1 MSAFVPSKTHYDLL
15 VKTIMEGPE
24 DWSQI
29 SLTKWSPYARL
40 DIVNIFRGPND
51 LGQILLDETIES
63 VSYRYP
69 DDHEMIPEWSLKP
82 YEYEDPGI
90 RLTCLEFL
98 QALLCYSYQSCEHY
112 GWEYSSAKD
121 IVERMSLRVATAL
134 VLHICSDELDKLP
147 WEWTEDEV
155 AKKVARSNQ

>member
-15 VKTIMEGPE
+15 VKTIKEGPE
-24 DWSQI
+24 DWNQI
-29 SLTKWSPYARL
+29 SSLDWMPYARL
-40 DIVNIFRGPND
+40 DIVNIFLGADD

-98 QALLCYSYQSCEHY
+98 QALLCYSYQSCEHP
-112 GWEYSSAKD
+112 GWEYSSAND

>member
-15 VKTIMEGPE
+15 VKTIKEGPE
-24 DWSQI
+24 DWDEMS
-29 SLTKWSPYARL
+29 SLDWVPYARL
-40 DIVNIFRGPND
+40 DIHNIFLGPDD
-51 LGQILLDETIES
+51 LGQTLLDETIES

-98 QALLCYSYQSCEHY
+98 QALSCYTYQSCEHI

-121 IVERMSLRVATAL
+121 IVERMSFRVAMAL
-134 VLHICSDELDKLP
+134 VRHAYADEMEKLP
-147 WEWTEDEV
+147 WEWTEEEV
-155 AKKVARSNQ
+155 AKRTGRSNQ